1 MPNPDSHSLV
11 AEPAARAP
19 VPEAPSARAAQQQ
32 RVTPSSPAKKR
43 SLVKRS
49 WLVPILILIL
59 LAGGFSAWWYL
70 RPTGLPAGIAAANG
84 RIEAT
89 EIDVDAKIAGK
100 IKDILVDEG
109 DPVQA
114 GQVLVHM
121 DVKTLEA
128 QRREAMADLERAT
141 IGIETAGSVVK
152 EREAQRAAAI
162 AKVGVTDWALDAAT
176 RRFAR
181 STPLA
186 KEGWATWQ
194 TYDND
199 RATMNAATAANQA
212 SKADVAAADAAL
224 SAAKAQVV
232 DAKAKV
238 EAVKATIQRID
249 ADIDDSTLRTPRDG
263 RVQYKVSQ
271 QGEVLPAGGRVLNLV
286 DLSDVYMTAY
296 LPTDQA
302 GRIKMGAEVRILLDA
317 LPQDV
322 IPAYISYVADVA
334 QFTPKTVET
343 AVEREK
349 LMFRI
354 KAQIPAELLRKYIK
368 LVKTGLPG
376 MVYVKMDPK
385 AEWPAF
391 KGTLVQ

>member
-1 MPNPDSHSLV
+1 MPNSDSKTLV
-11 AEPAARAP
+11 AEPAAPAP
-19 VPEAPSARAAQQQ
+19 LPASPTARAAEQLRVAPSPPAQ
-32 RVTPSSPAKKR
+32 RRK
-43 SLVKRS
+43 LVKRS
-49 WLVPILILIL
+49 WFAPLVILVL
-59 LAGGFSAWWYL
+59 LGGGFATWWYL
-70 RPTGLPAGIAAANG
+70 RPPGLPAGIAAANG

-89 EIDVDAKIAGK
+89 EIDVDAKIPGK
-100 IKDILVDEG
+100 VKDILVDEG

-121 DVKTLEA
+121 DIKTLEA
-128 QRREAMADLERAT
+128 QRREAVAQLERAT
-141 IGIETAGSVVK
+141 ISVDTAQAVVR
-152 EREAQRAAAI
+152 EREAQREAAI

-212 SKADVAAADAAL
+212 SKADVAAAEAAL

-232 DAKAKV
+232 DAKAAV
-238 EAVKATIQRID
+238 EAAKAEIQRID
-249 ADIDDSTLRTPRDG
+249 ADLEDSTLVTPRDG

-271 QGEVLPAGGRVLNLV
+271 IGEVLPAGGRVLNLV

-302 GRIKMGAEVRILLDA
+302 GRVAMGAEARI
-317 LPQDV
+317 
-322 IPAYISYVADVA
+322 
-334 QFTPKTVET
+334 FWTPS
-343 AVEREK
+343 
-349 LMFRI
+349 
-354 KAQIPAELLRKYIK
+354 RKMSFLHTSATSPMSRNSRRRPWK
-368 LVKTGLPG
+368 RRLNGRS
-376 MVYVKMDPK
+376 
-385 AEWPAF
+385 
-391 KGTLVQ
+391 